1 MALLNKLFAILC
13 LLLLS
18 GFFSSSEVAF
28 FSLSKTKLKRRK
40 LKKSPGFKYV
50 YFLLK
55 DPVKFLTTVLIGN
68 ELVNISIS
76 VLTAAIVYSILNPYI
91 GSTSLSLCSIIIT
104 VPALL
109 LFGEIIPKT
118 IAVQFPEN
126 VARINSFV
134 LYLFSILI
142 TPIQYVLNNTAKIF
156 VTLFVRDPSLHEM
169 STADIDEDTFKSM
182 VDMGSRHGN
191 IEPSERDLIHRVF
204 RLDDI
209 EISRIMTPEDKII
222 KLADSCTENK
232 FLDIIKNEKHSR
244 YPVYSKTVDNIIG
257 FIHAKDLL
265 RIQPKNPDFSIRS
278 LIRKPALVYADNN
291 ALSVFLLLKKN
302 KIHIAVVKDRNE
314 KTAGIITMED
324 ILEELFGEI
333 MDETDMVDEN
343 GT

>member
-1 MALLNKLFAILC
+1 
-13 LLLLS
+13 
-18 GFFSSSEVAF
+18 
-28 FSLSKTKLKRRK
+28 
-40 LKKSPGFKYV
+40 
-50 YFLLK
+50 
-55 DPVKFLTTVLIGN
+55 
-68 ELVNISIS
+68 
-76 VLTAAIVYSILNPYI
+76 
-91 GSTSLSLCSIIIT
+91 
-104 VPALL
+104 
-109 LFGEIIPKT
+109 
-118 IAVQFPEN
+118 
-126 VARINSFV
+126 
-134 LYLFSILI
+134 
-142 TPIQYVLNNTAKIF
+142 
-156 VTLFVRDPSLHEM
+156 M

-222 KLADSCTENK
+222 TLADSCTENK

-265 RIQPKNPDFSIRS
+265 RIKPKNPDFSIRS

-333 MDETDMVDEN
+333 MDETDMEDEN

>member
-13 LLLLS
+13 LPLLS

-50 YFLLK
+50 YLLLK

-76 VLTAAIVYSILNPYI
+76 VLTAALVYSLLNQHI
-91 GSTSLSLCSIIIT
+91 SSTSISLCCVIIT
-104 VPALL
+104 VPILL

-118 IAVQFPEN
+118 IAVKFPEN
-126 VARINSFV
+126 VAGINSFL

-142 TPIQYVLNNTAKIF
+142 TPVQHVLNKTSKIF
-156 VTLFVRDPSLHEM
+156 VNLFVRDPSIHQM
-169 STADIDEDTFKSM
+169 DTADMDEETFKSM
-182 VDMGSRHGN
+182 VDTGSRHGN

-209 EISRIMTPEDKII
+209 EISRIMTSEDKII
-222 KLADSCTENK
+222 SLSDSCTENE
-232 FLDIIKNEKHSR
+232 FLDIIINEKHSR
-244 YPVYSKTVDNIIG
+244 YPVYSKTADNITG

-265 RIQPKNPDFSIRS
+265 RIKSKKSGFFMRS
-278 LIRKPALVYADNN
+278 LIRKPVLVYTDNN
-291 ALSVFLLLKKN
+291 ALSVFLRLKKN
-302 KIHIAVVKDRNE
+302 KTHIAVVKDRDE
-314 KTAGIITMED
+314 KTAGIVTMED

-333 MDETDMVDEN
+333 MDETDMEDKTGV
-343 GT
+343 

>member
-1 MALLNKLFAILC
+1 MALLNKLFIILF

-40 LKKSPGFKYV
+40 LKKSPGFKYI
-50 YFLLK
+50 YLLLK

-68 ELVNISIS
+68 ELTNISIS
-76 VLTAAIVYSILNPYI
+76 VIIAAIVYSILNQYI
-91 GSTSLSLCSIIIT
+91 GSTAVSLCSIIIT
-104 VPALL
+104 VSALL
-109 LFGEIIPKT
+109 LVGEIIPKT
-118 IAVQFPEN
+118 IAVKFPGE
-126 VARINSFV
+126 VAKINSFA

-142 TPIQYVLNNTAKIF
+142 TPVQYVVNKTAKIF
-156 VTLFVRDPSLHEM
+156 VNLFVKDPSLHEIDA
-169 STADIDEDTFKSM
+169 ADIDEETFKSM
-182 VDMGSRHGN
+182 VDTGSRHGN

-204 RLDDI
+204 HLDDI

-222 KLADSCTENK
+222 SLADSCTENE
-232 FLDIIKNEKHSR
+232 FLEIIKNEKHSR
-244 YPVYSKTVDNIIG
+244 YPVYNKTVNNIIG

-265 RIQPKNPDFSIRS
+265 QIKPKNTDFSIRS
-278 LIRKPALVYADNN
+278 LIRKPVLAHTFNN

-302 KIHIAVVKDRNE
+302 KTHIAVVKDKNE

-333 MDETDMVDEN
+333 MDETDMEDEN